1 MHDMNEQTPNEFT
14 NEQYATFD
22 QYLEEQIKRLKVSI
36 DREVPE
42 SGPFKD
48 VFDLFTNPDEG
59 SRDAVSSYGIRIY
72 KMRDDIVADPA
83 MRFMEAIVYFPGS
96 YYKASVVVGSGTN
109 QELRTLINE
118 PAFIDT
124 LNNAYAQLLEIAE
137 ENT

>member
-1 MHDMNEQTPNEFT
+1 MNEQTPNEFT

-59 SRDAVSSYGIRIY
+59 SRDGFSSCWFWYKSRASNPHKRTSIY
-72 KMRDDIVADPA
+72 
-83 MRFMEAIVYFPGS
+83 
-96 YYKASVVVGSGTN
+96 
-109 QELRTLINE
+109 
-118 PAFIDT
+118 
-124 LNNAYAQLLEIAE
+124 
-137 ENT
+137 

>member
-1 MHDMNEQTPNEFT
+1 MNEQTPNEFT

-42 SGPFKD
+42 SGPFK
-48 VFDLFTNPDEG
+48 E
-59 SRDAVSSYGIRIY
+59 
-72 KMRDDIVADPA
+72 
-83 MRFMEAIVYFPGS
+83 
-96 YYKASVVVGSGTN
+96 ASVVVGSGTN

>member
-1 MHDMNEQTPNEFT
+1 MYDMNEQTPNELT
-14 NEQYATFD
+14 NEQDATFD

-72 KMRDDIVADPA
+72 KMRDDIVA
-83 MRFMEAIVYFPGS
+83 E
-96 YYKASVVVGSGTN
+96 ASVVVGSGTN